1 MLWESSVESL
11 RLRFGSMIPEQFA
24 RVSVLCSK
32 SSYAEEA
39 LKGWAGFFLFFY
51 PNKIVWHTTHRTKFA
66 FKCGTNIALCFY
78 FSKKKNK
85 KNLLFL
91 SFGFSFDFINY
102 SVDYLI
108 LLLQK
113 FCICS
118 SLVLLSN

>member
-1 MLWESSVESL
+1 MG
-11 RLRFGSMIPEQFA
+11 RI
-24 RVSVLCSK
+24 
-32 SSYAEEA
+32 
-39 LKGWAGFFLFFY
+39 FLFFY

-108 LLLQK
+108 LLHLFLFSASLQLLK
-113 FCICS
+113 VDH
-118 SLVLLSN
+118 SLEDVTAFFSNSQTFRSFLLISKL